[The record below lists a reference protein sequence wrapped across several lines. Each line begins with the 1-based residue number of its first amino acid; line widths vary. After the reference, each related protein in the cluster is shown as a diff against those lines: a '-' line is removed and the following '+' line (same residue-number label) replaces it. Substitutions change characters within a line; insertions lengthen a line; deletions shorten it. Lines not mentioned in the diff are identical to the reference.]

1 MRKLIRTCVGALR
14 GVSRA
19 KFSDSLDVLGIGCL
33 VGAAYWWLPVVGL
46 VATGVALLFFGWVTH
61 ESD

>member
-1 MRKLIRTCVGALR
+1 MWKHIRTCVCGLR
-14 GVSRA
+14 KVPLGRVSDA
-19 KFSDSLDVLGIGCL
+19 LDVLGIGCL
-33 VGAAYWWLPVVGL
+33 VGAAYWWLPIVGL